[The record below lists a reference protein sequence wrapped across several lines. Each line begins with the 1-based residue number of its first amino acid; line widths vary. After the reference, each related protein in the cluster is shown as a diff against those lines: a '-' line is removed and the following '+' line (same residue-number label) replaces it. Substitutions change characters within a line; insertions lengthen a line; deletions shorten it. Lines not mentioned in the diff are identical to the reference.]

1 MTERRSI
8 GDLERALRALGGQ
21 ITYPQAPAMAE
32 AIGRELRAGADR
44 SAPRRV
50 TWPRRRLI
58 AVIVAGLLLL
68 AGTAEAARLVIG
80 AIAIDVVPS
89 IPASTVP
96 ETGPNLGSKMTMAA
110 ARTGAGF
117 HVLVPS
123 GMPEPDAVFVDG
135 GRVSLVWRSNAD
147 LPRIP
152 GTPWGLVL
160 VELRGDAVMAVKEA
174 PPGTSMKGV
183 RVGSSWGFFIA
194 GPTDLLLS
202 GGQRLSVPGG
212 VVIWQRGAVTLRLE
226 TLLPR
231 TDAVLL
237 AATIS

>member
-1 MTERRSI
+1 MTERWTL
-8 GDLERALRALGGQ
+8 GDLDRALRVLGEQ
-21 ITYPQAPAMAE
+21 ISHPQAPTMAE

-44 SAPRRV
+44 SVPRRV

-58 AVIVAGLLLL
+58 AVVLAGLLLL

-80 AIAIDVVPS
+80 AIAINVVPS
-89 IPASTVP
+89 MPASTVP
-96 ETGPNLGSKMTMAA
+96 ETGPNLGSKMTIAA
-110 ARTGAGF
+110 ARTAAGF
-117 HVLVPS
+117 QVHVPS
-123 GMPEPDAVFVDG
+123 GMSEPDAIFVDG
-135 GRVSLVWRSNAD
+135 GRVSLVWRSTSV
-147 LPRIP
+147 LPRIA

-174 PPGTSMKGV
+174 PSGTSIKSV

-194 GPTDLLLS
+194 GPTDLLLA

-226 TLLPR
+226 TFLPK
-231 TDAVLL
+231 TDAVRL
-237 AATIS
+237 ASTIS